1 MHGVV
6 GKPAALTDGKVANG
20 KIADI
25 ATTRTMLLL
34 LVAMTGVAPISLY
47 MLVPAL
53 PLLVTNFKSDISIA
67 QMTVSLYMV
76 GIACSQILMGPL
88 SDRYGR
94 RPVLL
99 AGLSLM
105 VVASVACIFAETL
118 PQLIAARFFQAL
130 GGASG
135 MVVSRA
141 IIRDLYQRER
151 ISSMISLVIAVMMIA
166 QMLSPL
172 TGGLLENAFGWRSI
186 FYVTTA
192 GSLAVA
198 VAIALALP
206 ETRRVRLEASG
217 FRGDVGS
224 LLTSRAFIGYVLC
237 QVLASQ
243 IIFTFAGGGPYVV
256 VMQMGRTGAEYGA
269 WFAATG
275 FAYLIGNLF
284 CVRFAPR
291 HSLEKL
297 IWFGLALQ
305 LAGSLLNLV
314 WGVTGLNQA
323 PAWLFGT
330 QMLVMFANAFVMSNS
345 AAGAIS
351 VRPDAAGTASGAMG
365 FLQMGVGSLLSQ
377 FGAYL
382 GGHFTTPA
390 PLNAAVFAL
399 SLACASTM
407 IFLVPRRD
415 VVVSEALIEQAEEEE
430 SGML

>member
-1 MHGVV
+1 MHGMMGEPPGAAT
-6 GKPAALTDGKVANG
+6 GKS
-20 KIADI
+20 I
-25 ATTRTMLLL
+25 ATSRVMLLL

-53 PLLVTNFKSDISIA
+53 PVLATTFGRDISVA

-76 GIACSQILMGPL
+76 GIACSQLIMGPL
-88 SDRYGR
+88 SDKFGR

-99 AGLSLM
+99 AGLALM
-105 VVASVACIFAETL
+105 VAASVACMFADNL

-130 GGASG
+130 GGATG

-141 IIRDLYQRER
+141 IIRDLYERER
-151 ISSMISLVIAVMMIA
+151 VAAMISLVIAVMMIA

-172 TGGLLENAFGWRSI
+172 TGGLIETAFGWRAI
-186 FYVTTA
+186 FYVIAA
-192 GSLAVA
+192 GSLAIA
-198 VAIALALP
+198 VGIALVLP
-206 ETRRVRLEASG
+206 ETRGDRIDGSG

-224 LLTSRAFIGYVLC
+224 LVRNRAFVGYVLC

-243 IIFTFAGGGPYVV
+243 IIFTFAGGGPYIVV
-256 VMQMGRTGAEYGA
+256 TQMGRSSAEYGA
-269 WFAATG
+269 WFATTG
-275 FAYLIGNLF
+275 FAYLVGNLA

-305 LAGSLLNLV
+305 LSGSVLNLV
-314 WGVTGLNQA
+314 WSVTGWNEA

-330 QMLVMFANAFVMSNS
+330 QMIVMAGNAFVMANS

-351 VRPDAAGTASGAMG
+351 VRPEAAGTASGAMG
-365 FLQMGVGSLLSQ
+365 FLQQGIGSLVSQ

-382 GGHFTTPA
+382 GGHSTTTLPMTSA
-390 PLNAAVFAL
+390 ILAI
-399 SLACASTM
+399 SLLCASMM
-407 IFLVPRRD
+407 IFVVPRRD
-415 VVVSEALIEQAEEEE
+415 VMVSEALIEQAEEEE
-430 SGML
+430 SGMM

>member
-6 GKPAALTDGKVANG
+6 GRSAALTSSEPA
-20 KIADI
+20 AS
-25 ATTRTMLLL
+25 TRIMLLL

-53 PLLVTNFKSDISIA
+53 PVLAKNFASDVSIA

-88 SDRYGR
+88 SDRFGR

-99 AGLSLM
+99 AGLGLM
-105 VVASVACIFAETL
+105 VVASAACIFAQSL
-118 PQLIAARFFQAL
+118 PQLIVARFFQAL

-141 IIRDLYQRER
+141 IIRDLYRRER

-172 TGGLLENAFGWRSI
+172 TGGLLETAFGWRSI

-192 GSLAVA
+192 MSLG
-198 VAIALALP
+198 VAIAITLALP
-206 ETRRVRLEASG
+206 ETCRVRRAAGGG
-217 FRGDVGS
+217 FRGDVGN
-224 LLTSRAFIGYVLC
+224 LLTSRAFVGYMLC

-243 IIFTFAGGGPYVV
+243 IVFTFAGAGPYIVV
-256 VMQMGRTGAEYGA
+256 THMGRTGAEYGA
-269 WFAATG
+269 WFATSG

-284 CVRFAPR
+284 CVRYAPR
-291 HSLEKL
+291 YQLEKL

-305 LAGSLLNLV
+305 LTGSVLNLI
-314 WGVTGLNQA
+314 WGLTGINQA

-330 QMLVMFANAFVMSNS
+330 QMIVMFANAFVMSNS

-351 VRPDAAGTASGAMG
+351 VRPEAAGTASGAMG
-365 FLQMGVGSLLSQ
+365 FLQMGLGSFLSQ
-377 FGAYL
+377 FGAWL
-382 GGHFTTPA
+382 GGHFTTPL
-390 PLNAAVFAL
+390 PLNIAVFAL

-407 IFLVPRRD
+407 IFIIPRRNMI
-415 VVVSEALIEQAEEEE
+415 VSEELIEQAEEE
-430 SGML
+430 SGIV

>member
-1 MHGVV
+1 MHGVM
-6 GKPAALTDGKVANG
+6 GRPPNAATDNG
-20 KIADI
+20 GI
-25 ATTRTMLLL
+25 ATSKMMLLM

-53 PLLVTNFKSDISIA
+53 PMLATTFGRDISVA

-76 GIACSQILMGPL
+76 GIACSQIIMGPL
-88 SDRYGR
+88 SDRFGR

-99 AGLSLM
+99 AGLGLM
-105 VVASVACIFAETL
+105 VAASGACILAENL
-118 PQLIAARFFQAL
+118 PQLIAARFLQAL
-130 GGASG
+130 GGATG

-141 IIRDLYQRER
+141 IIRDLYSRDR

-172 TGGLLENAFGWRSI
+172 TGGLLETAFGWRAI
-186 FYVTTA
+186 FYLITAAALTITVT
-192 GSLAVA
+192 
-198 VAIALALP
+198 IAFALP
-206 ETRRVRLEASG
+206 ETRRDRTEAGG

-224 LLTSRAFIGYVLC
+224 LIKSRAFIGYVMC

-243 IIFTFAGGGPYVV
+243 IIFTFAGGGPYIVV
-256 VMQMGRTGAEYGA
+256 TQMGRTSAEYGA
-269 WFAATG
+269 WFATTG
-275 FAYLIGNLF
+275 FAYLVGNLF

-305 LAGSLLNLV
+305 VGGSLLNLV
-314 WGVTGLNQA
+314 WSITGINQV
-323 PAWLFGT
+323 PSVLFGT
-330 QMLVMFANAFVMSNS
+330 QMIVMVANAFVMSNS

-351 VRPDAAGTASGAMG
+351 VRPEAAGTASGAMG
-365 FLQMGVGSLLSQ
+365 FLQQGVGALVSQ

-382 GGHFTTPA
+382 GGHSTSTL
-390 PLNAAVFAL
+390 PLTAAIFVI
-399 SLACASTM
+399 SIACASTM
-407 IFLVPRRD
+407 IFIVPRRT
-415 VVVSEALIEQAEEEE
+415 VMVSEKLIEKAEEEE